1 MTMKIPAPV
10 SGGLL
15 LSYKC
20 TAACRH
26 CIYACSAEWKAD
38 WISEEDLEIILCQL
52 AGKIQPSPYGP
63 DDISLNHGL
72 HLTGG
77 EPFLNFDLLCKALEI
92 SSGFEIPS
100 VFVETNCFWCT
111 NDGSTREKLSMLQ
124 EKGLKGIMIS
134 VNPFYLEYVPFER
147 TERAI
152 RISIELFG
160 NNTFVYQAE
169 YYRRFKALGIKDKIS
184 FEKYLQL
191 ENSVDFARNT
201 EFFIMGRAPYS
212 LTNEL
217 DNLYPKHSASSL
229 AYMPCSPPFLRNWH
243 NHFDNYGNYIPG
255 YCGGITLGDCREL
268 NDLLKNGIDLKEY
281 PVLKYLIRDDLNGL
295 LQFAIDHGYSQNE
308 EGYYSKC
315 HLCVDIRKYLNASND
330 FKELKPDAF
339 YSNLVSTGIN
349 ATRQFRDHA

>member
-1 MTMKIPAPV
+1 MNIKIPVPT

-26 CIYACSAEWKAD
+26 CMYACSAKWKAD
-38 WISEEDLEIILCQL
+38 WISEEDLEKILNQL
-52 AGKIQPSPYGP
+52 TGKIQPSPYGHENI
-63 DDISLNHGL
+63 DLSHGL

-92 SSGFEIPS
+92 SSGFDIPS

-111 NDGSTREKLSMLQ
+111 NDGTTREKLSILR

-152 RISIELFG
+152 RISTEIFG
-160 NNTFVYQAE
+160 YNAIVYQVE
-169 YYRRFKALGIKDKIS
+169 YYRRFKALGIIDKVS
-184 FEKYLQL
+184 FNKYLQL
-191 ENSVDFARNT
+191 ENRVDFARNT

-217 DNLYPKHSASSL
+217 ANLYPKYPASSL
-229 AYMPCSPPFLRNWH
+229 VHMPCSPPFLRNWH
-243 NHFDNYGNYIPG
+243 NHFDNYGNFIPG
-255 YCGGITLGDCREL
+255 FCGGITLGDCREL

-281 PVLKYLIRDDLNGL
+281 PVLKYLIHDDLEGL
-295 LQFAIDHGYSQNE
+295 LQFTVDRGYIVNE
-308 EGYYSKC
+308 DGYYSKC
-315 HLCVDIRKYLNASND
+315 HLCVDLRKYLNTKD
-330 FKELKPDAF
+330 GFKELKPDAF
-339 YSNLVSTGIN
+339 YSNL
-349 ATRQFRDHA
+349 A